1 MVTLTFI
8 LMILSWIIFMIAI
21 ALMTPKWWIWFWV
34 GGMTTSNEYW
44 SKKSMEW
51 TLKKTAIISIIVFT
65 VCAIV
70 YPYMNKKQLA
80 TNTVVSTSQ
89 TKSVKI
95 NSSDIKINWVN
106 TNNVKIKAEPV
117 KVDTNNIK
125 TTDSTNNTTK

>member
-1 MVTLTFI
+1 MVTLTFAI
-8 LMILSWIIFMIAI
+8 MILSGLIFMVTI

-51 TLKKTAIISIIVFT
+51 TLKKSAIISILIFT
-65 VCAIV
+65 TCAIV

-80 TNTVVSTSQ
+80 TNTAISNIKT
-89 TKSVKI
+89 TPIKI

-106 TNNVKIKAEPV
+106 TNNVKIKSEPV
-117 KVDTNNIK
+117 KPTDTK
-125 TTDSTNNTTK
+125 SNTTK

>member
-1 MVTLTFI
+1 MVTLTFAI
-8 LMILSWIIFMIAI
+8 MILSGIVFMITI

-51 TLKKTAIISIIVFT
+51 TLKKSAIISIAIFT
-65 VCAIV
+65 ACAIV

-80 TNTVVSTSQ
+80 TNTVST
-89 TKSVKI
+89 TKTTPIKI
-95 NSSDIKINWVN
+95 KPWDIKINWVN

-117 KVDTNNIK
+117 KTTDTK
-125 TTDSTNNTTK
+125 TTK